1 MTVQRN
7 LEQFALKKGRNVSGK
22 EMSEPP
28 RSFSRKKNLR
38 GKQGLLIS
46 RGGFNGWICWPGRK
60 AVFPL
65 SEGQMTRN
73 NTWLRLCQPVNFPF
87 FLVNMRGSAQI
98 PLFHE

>member
-1 MTVQRN
+1 MTVQQN

-22 EMSEPP
+22 EMSKPP

-38 GKQGLLIS
+38 GQQGLLIS
-46 RGGFNGWICWPGRK
+46 RGEFVGLVGKQCFL
-60 AVFPL
+60 L

-87 FLVNMRGSAQI
+87 FS
-98 PLFHE
+98 

>member
-1 MTVQRN
+1 MTVQQN

-38 GKQGLLIS
+38 GNKVYLLVEVDSTAGFVGLVGKQ
-46 RGGFNGWICWPGRK
+46 C
-60 AVFPL
+60 FPL